1 MKNTRNHLKGVKNQ
15 TKLLSQGK
23 QYYSFSQGLFRE
35 KKRMYDFNLK
45 IKSSLR

>member
-23 QYYSFSQGLFRE
+23 QYYSFSQGLFTE
-35 KKRMYDFNLK
+35 KNKMYDKQNK
-45 IKSSLR
+45 I